1 MLLLFDVRTLFFVGA
16 LTALACAGMLWTSR
30 TLHGPSRE
38 GLVWAAGSQAA
49 FGVAM
54 GLLAMRG
61 GIPDMLTVG
70 VANVLGTGAAAFA
83 YEGVRRLVG
92 ATPMPGLAWGT
103 LGALVVFHT
112 AYGNGLDF
120 EHVSVRLHL
129 NSIVHAGFAFASV
142 PLIRRAL
149 ASGGDAVV
157 PLRWL
162 LGFSVLFALGQL
174 SRAGM
179 TIVLGERM
187 SVTGIVEGPVQ
198 MLMPTVFALGP
209 MVWSMIL
216 VGLVNGRLSA
226 ELWRLATIDMLT
238 GVRTRRS
245 FLEGARRALDRG
257 GRPVLLLLD
266 LDRFKQINDRFG
278 HASGDRVLARFAK
291 LLRET
296 SPEDALVGR
305 YGGEEFCLLLPDASP
320 EAGRLHAQRLCDAV
334 RATGFALST
343 ETPVTVSIGV
353 ASTPDGTTLE
363 ELLLAADRRLYRA
376 KAEGR
381 DRVVAEDVPS
391 APETVPWP
399 GAPNDPVDTPPRG
412 RERPTV
418 P

>member
-16 LTALACAGMLWTSR
+16 LTALACTGMLWTSR
-30 TLHGPSRE
+30 ALHGPSRE

-49 FGVAM
+49 FGLAM
-54 GLLAMRG
+54 GLLALRG
-61 GIPDMLTVG
+61 GLPDLLTVG
-70 VANVLGTGAAAFA
+70 VASVLGTGAAAFA
-83 YEGVRRLVG
+83 YESVRRLVR
-92 ATPMPGLAWGT
+92 ARPMPGLAWGT
-103 LGALVVFHT
+103 LGALVLFH
-112 AYGNGLDF
+112 AAFGNALDA
-120 EHVSVRLHL
+120 EHVTVRLQL
-129 NSIVHAGFAFASV
+129 NSIVHAAFAFAAL
-142 PLIRRAL
+142 PLIQRAL
-149 ASGGDAVV
+149 ASGSDAAV

-162 LGFSVLFALGQL
+162 LGVTVVFAVGQL
-174 SRAGM
+174 SRTGL

-216 VGLVNGRLSA
+216 IGLVNGRLSA
-226 ELWRLATIDMLT
+226 ELWRLATVDALT

-245 FLEGARRALDRG
+245 FLEGARRVLDRG

-291 LLRET
+291 LLRDT
-296 SPEDALVGR
+296 SPEGTLVGR

-334 RATGFALST
+334 RAVAFGLAT

-353 ASTPDGTTLE
+353 ASTPDGATLE

-381 DRVVAEDVPS
+381 DRVVAEDAPS
-391 APETVPWP
+391 APETVPWSSLQLDAAD
-399 GAPNDPVDTPPRG
+399 GPPSE
-412 RERPTV
+412 RERRLMS
-418 P
+418 